1 MFVLLDESVF
11 YGFCLPCET
20 PLVSSLVLP
29 PFRNPHPGHYALPL
43 SCKNFSIDLHESWYF
58 FGQIGLWKRDVRSQN
73 KVLKK
78 LFLGGAGSTST
89 PSPLSLVVQ
98 QISCVENH
106 HGRPLADI
114 HSDSNNLI
122 ITSLPLNPSNAR
134 SVCHVC
140 FTTWNDC
147 IYEIFWIKGGVYKF
161 LNFFMRLVGQNIWW

>member
-1 MFVLLDESVF
+1 MFGLLGES
-11 YGFCLPCET
+11 GFVRIL
-20 PLVSSLVLP
+20 L
-29 PFRNPHPGHYALPL
+29 ALRDT
-43 SCKNFSIDLHESWYF
+43 SCKQLGVPAFPQPPSWTLCPPTVLQELQHWPSWIMIF
-58 FGQIGLWKRDVRSQN
+58 FWSNWIMKKRRI
-73 KVLKK
+73 
-78 LFLGGAGSTST
+78 FRGAGSTST
-89 PSPLSLVVQ
+89 PSPLSLIVQ

-140 FTTWNDC
+140 FTTWNYC
-147 IYEIFWIKGGVYKF
+147 IYEIFKGGVYNF